1 MSADVETPFANAEH
15 RTSRNIVIDVVC
27 VLGAFFNGFVIVVN
41 LGASGVLTTRVHGAA
56 YVSCFNS
63 VVAAVF
69 EISLLGVLAVLPFQT
84 AASTAMPKPSCAEL
98 RQTPCWMWW
107 LGGLLSAY
115 TLTAGIFVAA
125 EVGVALSTM
134 TILSGNLFT
143 STLFETLGFGGQPR
157 RRLSPLKVGAL
168 ILVVGGAVC
177 MATADSGQ
185 NQATLGLVWT
195 MLSLI
200 LLLAVGMCVP
210 FIAVVNGRLCDFLG
224 HTLRAAFCSDS
235 VTACSLL
242 IVSLVYL
249 NVAHPPDLSAL
260 WSAPAWAFVGG
271 PCSVCFTCILI
282 VVPRR
287 IGVAAY
293 ACSCIA
299 GQQVFGV
306 LFDGMGLFAV
316 KRAIAPA
323 RVVGSAVTVAGAV
336 LFQFAPAK
344 AVKTDIFDAPRQS
357 QDAMDETQEEENS
370 SRQKRSL

>member
-1 MSADVETPFANAEH
+1 
-15 RTSRNIVIDVVC
+15 
-27 VLGAFFNGFVIVVN
+27 
-41 LGASGVLTTRVHGAA
+41 
-56 YVSCFNS
+56 
-63 VVAAVF
+63 
-69 EISLLGVLAVLPFQT
+69 
-84 AASTAMPKPSCAEL
+84 
-98 RQTPCWMWW
+98 
-107 LGGLLSAY
+107 
-115 TLTAGIFVAA
+115 
-125 EVGVALSTM
+125 
-134 TILSGNLFT
+134 
-143 STLFETLGFGGQPR
+143 
-157 RRLSPLKVGAL
+157 
-168 ILVVGGAVC
+168 

-195 MLSLI
+195 MLSLVV
-200 LLLAVGMCVP
+200 LLAVGVCVP
-210 FIAVVNGRLCDFLG
+210 LIAVVNGRLCDFLG

-235 VTACSLL
+235 VMACSLL
-242 IVSLVYL
+242 VVSFVYMIA
-249 NVAHPPDLSAL
+249 AHPPDLDAL
-260 WSAPAWAFVGG
+260 RSAPAWAFVGG

-306 LFDGMGLFAV
+306 LFDGVGLFAV

-323 RVVGSAVTVAGAV
+323 RLVGSAVTVAGAV

-344 AVKTDIFDAPRQS
+344 AVKTDIFDARRQS